1 MCGRAWC
8 VCVTMK
14 KKVPDEWQ
22 ESQAIPAILRVSS
35 SKHNAKE
42 KARFISRYLPSLQMC
57 VCACVR
63 ACVRA
68 CVCVCV
74 CVCVT
79 RKRKSQINGKY
90 YPGPK
95 KKTTTWI
102 MPKSEH
108 CLIARWCRDARSRAT
123 LPIVYRSHDHS
134 TSLRDKNSALI
145 SCTI

>member
-1 MCGRAWC
+1 MC
-8 VCVTMK
+8 VCVCHNE
-14 KKVPDEWQ
+14 KKVPEEWQ
-22 ESQAIPAILRVSS
+22 ASQAIRAILRVSS

-42 KARFISRYLPSLQMC
+42 TARFISRYLPSLQMC
-57 VCACVR
+57 VCVRVR
-63 ACVRA
+63 ARA

-79 RKRKSQINGKY
+79 RIRKSQINGKY
-90 YPGPK
+90 YPGQK
-95 KKTTTWI
+95 KKQ
-102 MPKSEH
+102 PLGLCLKSEH
-108 CLIARWCRDARSRAT
+108 CSYYEISLIARWCRDARSRAT